1 MRHLRLLC
9 GMTLALLLGALS
21 ASASADYRI
30 TVASDPHF
38 ISPALTDGGPGY
50 QRVLAAGDS
59 KFMPYVEEITDAF
72 LDEVLADPPD
82 VVLLTGD
89 LTFNGAE
96 ISHRRL
102 AGKLQRLEDAG
113 IPVLV
118 LPGNHDVYNENA
130 ALYRGGS
137 FERVPFASGES
148 FAGIYRD
155 FGPGEALSAD
165 SDSLSYVWQLNEQ
178 VWIMMLD
185 ENTAHDFC
193 GLSDRSF
200 QWIEAQLQ
208 KAREEG
214 RFVLVAGHQNVFQ
227 HSIFRGGY
235 VIQGAQRLQE
245 LLRRYGVPLCLS
257 GHLHTQHVLSEDGLT
272 EIATS
277 ALCSYPCQYAV
288 LTAEDGRLRHVQ
300 SEDGLTEIA
309 TSALCSYP
317 CQYAV
322 LTAEDGR
329 LRYGTRRLDLAAWAE
344 RNGRPDAV
352 FQDFAGAAGV
362 YMDAHFTPAGMAPL
376 VDDPVLWAEM
386 LAYLQALNR
395 AYFSGDLREIAALDP
410 DGRLAGLWAEENG
423 MTAWYLRSVLDE
435 EGNDHTVWQGT
446 YA

>member
-1 MRHLRLLC
+1 MMNRIRGKVLPMMLL
-9 GMTLALLLGALS
+9 TLCAGLAFCAEGHAE
-21 ASASADYRI
+21 ASVSGFRAVI
-30 TVASDPHF
+30 ASDLHYIAPE
-38 ISPALTDGGPGY
+38 LTDGGPGY
-50 QRVLAAGDS
+50 QQILKNGDS

-82 VVLLTGD
+82 LVLLTGD

-137 FERVPFASGES
+137 FERVPFADSES

-288 LTAEDGRLRHVQ
+288 LTAEDGRLR
-300 SEDGLTEIA
+300 
-309 TSALCSYP
+309 
-317 CQYAV
+317 
-322 LTAEDGR
+322 
-329 LRYGTRRLDLAAWAE
+329 YGTRRLDLAAWAE

>member
-1 MRHLRLLC
+1 MNRIRGKVLPMMLL
-9 GMTLALLLGALS
+9 TLCAGLAFCAEGHAE
-21 ASASADYRI
+21 ASSSGFRAVI
-30 TVASDPHF
+30 ASDLHYIAPE
-38 ISPALTDGGPGY
+38 LTDGGPGY
-50 QRVLAAGDS
+50 QQILKNGDS

-148 FAGIYRD
+148 FAEIYRD

-235 VIQGAQRLQE
+235 VIQEAQRLQE

-257 GHLHTQHVLSEDGLT
+257 GHLHTQ
-272 EIATS
+272 
-277 ALCSYPCQYAV
+277 
-288 LTAEDGRLRHVQ
+288 HVQ

-352 FQDFAGAAGV
+352 FQDFAGAAGT

>member
-1 MRHLRLLC
+1 MMNRIRGKVLPMMLL
-9 GMTLALLLGALS
+9 TLCAGLAFCAEGHAE
-21 ASASADYRI
+21 ASSSGFRAVI
-30 TVASDPHF
+30 ASDLHYIAPE
-38 ISPALTDGGPGY
+38 LTDGGPGY
-50 QRVLAAGDS
+50 QQTLKNGDS

-137 FERVPFASGES
+137 FERVPFADSES

-257 GHLHTQHVLSEDGLT
+257 GHLHTQHV
-272 EIATS
+272 
-277 ALCSYPCQYAV
+277 
-288 LTAEDGRLRHVQ
+288 Q

-352 FQDFAGAAGV
+352 FQNFAGAAGA

>member
-1 MRHLRLLC
+1 MMNRIRGKVLPMMLL
-9 GMTLALLLGALS
+9 TLCAGLAFCAEGHAE
-21 ASASADYRI
+21 ASSSGFRAVI
-30 TVASDPHF
+30 ASDLHYIAPE
-38 ISPALTDGGPGY
+38 LTDGGPGY
-50 QRVLAAGDS
+50 QQALKNGDS

-82 VVLLTGD
+82 LVLLTGD

-148 FAGIYRD
+148 FAEIYRD

-257 GHLHTQHVLSEDGLT
+257 GHLHTQHVL
-272 EIATS
+272 
-277 ALCSYPCQYAV
+277 
-288 LTAEDGRLRHVQ
+288 

>member
-1 MRHLRLLC
+1 MMNRIRGKVLPMMLL
-9 GMTLALLLGALS
+9 TLCAGLAFCAEGHAE
-21 ASASADYRI
+21 ASSSGFRAVI
-30 TVASDPHF
+30 ASDLHYIAPE
-38 ISPALTDGGPGY
+38 LTDGGPGY
-50 QRVLAAGDS
+50 QQILKNGDS

-148 FAGIYRD
+148 FAEIYRD

-208 KAREEG
+208 KACEEG

-288 LTAEDGRLRHVQ
+288 LTAEDGRLR
-300 SEDGLTEIA
+300 
-309 TSALCSYP
+309 
-317 CQYAV
+317 
-322 LTAEDGR
+322 
-329 LRYGTRRLDLAAWAE
+329 YGTRRLDLAAWAE

-352 FQDFAGAAGV
+352 FQDFAGAAGA

>member
-1 MRHLRLLC
+1 MMNRIRRKVLPMMLL
-9 GMTLALLLGALS
+9 TLCAGLAFCAEGHAE
-21 ASASADYRI
+21 ASSSGFRAVI
-30 TVASDPHF
+30 ASDLHYIAPE
-38 ISPALTDGGPGY
+38 LTDGGPGY
-50 QRVLAAGDS
+50 QQTLKNGDS

-137 FERVPFASGES
+137 FERVPFADSES

-288 LTAEDGRLRHVQ
+288 LTAEDGRLR
-300 SEDGLTEIA
+300 
-309 TSALCSYP
+309 
-317 CQYAV
+317 
-322 LTAEDGR
+322 
-329 LRYGTRRLDLAAWAE
+329 YGTRRLDLAAWAE

-352 FQDFAGAAGV
+352 FQDFAGAAGT

>member
-1 MRHLRLLC
+1 MMLL
-9 GMTLALLLGALS
+9 TLCAGLAFCAEGHAE
-21 ASASADYRI
+21 ASSSGFRAVI
-30 TVASDPHF
+30 ASDLHYIAPE
-38 ISPALTDGGPGY
+38 LTDGGPGY
-50 QRVLAAGDS
+50 QQTLKNGDS

-288 LTAEDGRLRHVQ
+288 LTAEDGRLR
-300 SEDGLTEIA
+300 
-309 TSALCSYP
+309 
-317 CQYAV
+317 
-322 LTAEDGR
+322 
-329 LRYGTRRLDLAAWAE
+329 YGTRRLDLAAWAE

-352 FQDFAGAAGV
+352 FQDFAGAAGA

>member
-1 MRHLRLLC
+1 MMLLTLCAGLAFC
-9 GMTLALLLGALS
+9 GEGHAE
-21 ASASADYRI
+21 ASVSGFRAVI
-30 TVASDPHF
+30 ASDLHYIAPE
-38 ISPALTDGGPGY
+38 LTDGGPGY
-50 QRVLAAGDS
+50 QQILKNGDS

-148 FAGIYRD
+148 FAEIYRD

-288 LTAEDGRLRHVQ
+288 LTAEDGRLR
-300 SEDGLTEIA
+300 
-309 TSALCSYP
+309 
-317 CQYAV
+317 
-322 LTAEDGR
+322 
-329 LRYGTRRLDLAAWAE
+329 YGTRRLDLAAWAE

-352 FQDFAGAAGV
+352 FQDFAGAAGT

>member
-1 MRHLRLLC
+1 MMNRIRGKVLPMMLL
-9 GMTLALLLGALS
+9 TLCAGLAFCAEGHAE
-21 ASASADYRI
+21 ASVSGFRAVI
-30 TVASDPHF
+30 ASDLHYIAPE
-38 ISPALTDGGPGY
+38 LTDGGPGY
-50 QRVLAAGDS
+50 QQILKNGDS

-137 FERVPFASGES
+137 FERVPFADSES

-235 VIQGAQRLQE
+235 VIQEAQRLQE

-257 GHLHTQHVLSEDGLT
+257 GHLHTQ
-272 EIATS
+272 
-277 ALCSYPCQYAV
+277 
-288 LTAEDGRLRHVQ
+288 HVQ

>member
-1 MRHLRLLC
+1 MMNRIRGQVLPMMLL
-9 GMTLALLLGALS
+9 TLCAGLAFCAEGHAE
-21 ASASADYRI
+21 ASVSGFRAVI
-30 TVASDPHF
+30 ASDLHYIAPE
-38 ISPALTDGGPGY
+38 LTDGGPGY
-50 QRVLAAGDS
+50 QQILKNGDS

-148 FAGIYRD
+148 FAEIYRD

-235 VIQGAQRLQE
+235 VIQEAQRLQE

-257 GHLHTQHVLSEDGLT
+257 GHLHTQ
-272 EIATS
+272 
-277 ALCSYPCQYAV
+277 
-288 LTAEDGRLRHVQ
+288 HVQ

>member
-1 MRHLRLLC
+1 MMNRIRGKVLPMMLL
-9 GMTLALLLGALS
+9 TLCAGLAFCAEGHAE
-21 ASASADYRI
+21 ASVSGFRAVI
-30 TVASDPHF
+30 ASDLHYIAPE
-38 ISPALTDGGPGY
+38 LTDGGPGY
-50 QRVLAAGDS
+50 QQILKNGDS

-148 FAGIYRD
+148 FAEIYRD

-235 VIQGAQRLQE
+235 VIQGTQRLQE

-257 GHLHTQHVLSEDGLT
+257 GHLHTQ
-272 EIATS
+272 
-277 ALCSYPCQYAV
+277 
-288 LTAEDGRLRHVQ
+288 HVQ

-352 FQDFAGAAGV
+352 FQDFAGAAGT

>member
-1 MRHLRLLC
+1 MMLL
-9 GMTLALLLGALS
+9 TLCAGLAFCAEGHAE
-21 ASASADYRI
+21 ASVSGFRAVI
-30 TVASDPHF
+30 ASDLHYIAPE
-38 ISPALTDGGPGY
+38 LTDGGPGY
-50 QRVLAAGDS
+50 QQILKNGDS

-82 VVLLTGD
+82 LVLLTGD

-137 FERVPFASGES
+137 FERVPFADSES

-257 GHLHTQHVLSEDGLT
+257 GHLHTQ
-272 EIATS
+272 
-277 ALCSYPCQYAV
+277 
-288 LTAEDGRLRHVQ
+288 HVQ

>member
-1 MRHLRLLC
+1 MMLLTLCAGLAFC
-9 GMTLALLLGALS
+9 GEGHAE
-21 ASASADYRI
+21 ASSSGFRAVI
-30 TVASDPHF
+30 ASDLHYIAPE
-38 ISPALTDGGPGY
+38 LTDGGPGY
-50 QRVLAAGDS
+50 QQILKNGDS

-148 FAGIYRD
+148 FAEIYRD

-235 VIQGAQRLQE
+235 VIQEAQRLQE

-257 GHLHTQHVLSEDGLT
+257 GHLHTQ
-272 EIATS
+272 
-277 ALCSYPCQYAV
+277 
-288 LTAEDGRLRHVQ
+288 HVQ

-352 FQDFAGAAGV
+352 FQDFAGAAGT

>member
-1 MRHLRLLC
+1 MMNRIRGKVFPMMLL
-9 GMTLALLLGALS
+9 TLCAGLAFCAEGHAE
-21 ASASADYRI
+21 ASSSGFRAVI
-30 TVASDPHF
+30 ASDLHYIAPE
-38 ISPALTDGGPGY
+38 LTDGGPGY
-50 QRVLAAGDS
+50 QQTLKNGDS

-137 FERVPFASGES
+137 FERVPFADSES

-288 LTAEDGRLRHVQ
+288 LTAEDGRLR
-300 SEDGLTEIA
+300 
-309 TSALCSYP
+309 
-317 CQYAV
+317 
-322 LTAEDGR
+322 
-329 LRYGTRRLDLAAWAE
+329 YGTRRLDLAAWAE

>member
-1 MRHLRLLC
+1 MMNRIRGKVLPMMLL
-9 GMTLALLLGALS
+9 TLCAGLAFCAEGHAE
-21 ASASADYRI
+21 ASVSGFRAVI
-30 TVASDPHF
+30 ASDLHYIAPE
-38 ISPALTDGGPGY
+38 LTDGGPGY
-50 QRVLAAGDS
+50 QQTLKNGDS

-137 FERVPFASGES
+137 FERVPFADSES

-288 LTAEDGRLRHVQ
+288 LTAEDGRLR
-300 SEDGLTEIA
+300 
-309 TSALCSYP
+309 
-317 CQYAV
+317 
-322 LTAEDGR
+322 
-329 LRYGTRRLDLAAWAE
+329 YGTRRLDLAAWAE

>member
-1 MRHLRLLC
+1 MMNRIRGKVLPMMLL
-9 GMTLALLLGALS
+9 TLCAGLAFCAEGHAE
-21 ASASADYRI
+21 ASVSGFRAVI
-30 TVASDPHF
+30 ASDLHYIAPE
-38 ISPALTDGGPGY
+38 LTDGGPGY
-50 QRVLAAGDS
+50 QQILKNGDS

-137 FERVPFASGES
+137 FERVPFADSES

-257 GHLHTQHVLSEDGLT
+257 GHLHTQ
-272 EIATS
+272 
-277 ALCSYPCQYAV
+277 
-288 LTAEDGRLRHVQ
+288 HVQ

>member
-1 MRHLRLLC
+1 MMNRIRGKVLPMMLL
-9 GMTLALLLGALS
+9 TLCAGLAFCAEGHAE
-21 ASASADYRI
+21 ASSSGFRAVI
-30 TVASDPHF
+30 ASDLHYIAPE
-38 ISPALTDGGPGY
+38 LTDGGPGY
-50 QRVLAAGDS
+50 QQTLKNGDS

-137 FERVPFASGES
+137 FERVPFADSES

-257 GHLHTQHVLSEDGLT
+257 GHLHTQHV
-272 EIATS
+272 
-277 ALCSYPCQYAV
+277 
-288 LTAEDGRLRHVQ
+288 Q

-352 FQDFAGAAGV
+352 FQDFAGAAGA

>member
-1 MRHLRLLC
+1 MMLL
-9 GMTLALLLGALS
+9 TLCAGLAFCAEGHAE
-21 ASASADYRI
+21 ASSSGFRAVI
-30 TVASDPHF
+30 ASDLHYIAPE
-38 ISPALTDGGPGY
+38 LTDGGPGY
-50 QRVLAAGDS
+50 QQILKNGDS

-148 FAGIYRD
+148 FAEIYRD

-235 VIQGAQRLQE
+235 VIQEAQRLQE

-257 GHLHTQHVLSEDGLT
+257 GHLHTQ
-272 EIATS
+272 
-277 ALCSYPCQYAV
+277 
-288 LTAEDGRLRHVQ
+288 HVQ

>member
-1 MRHLRLLC
+1 MMNRIRGKVLPMMLL
-9 GMTLALLLGALS
+9 TLCAGLAFCAEGHAE
-21 ASASADYRI
+21 ASVSGFRAVI
-30 TVASDPHF
+30 ASDLHYIAPE
-38 ISPALTDGGPGY
+38 LTDGGPGY
-50 QRVLAAGDS
+50 QQILKNGDS

-137 FERVPFASGES
+137 FERVPFADSES

-235 VIQGAQRLQE
+235 VIQGTQRLQE

-257 GHLHTQHVLSEDGLT
+257 GHLHTQ
-272 EIATS
+272 
-277 ALCSYPCQYAV
+277 
-288 LTAEDGRLRHVQ
+288 HVQ

-352 FQDFAGAAGV
+352 FQDFAGAAGT

>member
-1 MRHLRLLC
+1 MMLL
-9 GMTLALLLGALS
+9 TLCAGLAFCAEGHAE
-21 ASASADYRI
+21 ASSSGFRAVI
-30 TVASDPHF
+30 ASDLHYIAPE
-38 ISPALTDGGPGY
+38 LTDGGPGY
-50 QRVLAAGDS
+50 QQTLKNGDS

-72 LDEVLADPPD
+72 LDEVLLDPPD

-102 AGKLQRLEDAG
+102 AGKLQKLEDAG

-130 ALYRGGS
+130 ARYRGGS
-137 FERVPFASGES
+137 FERVPFADSES
-148 FAGIYRD
+148 FAEIYRD

-288 LTAEDGRLRHVQ
+288 LTAEDGRLR
-300 SEDGLTEIA
+300 
-309 TSALCSYP
+309 
-317 CQYAV
+317 
-322 LTAEDGR
+322 
-329 LRYGTRRLDLAAWAE
+329 YGTRRLDLAAWAE

-352 FQDFAGAAGV
+352 FQDFAGAAGA

>member
-1 MRHLRLLC
+1 MNRIRGKVLPMMLL
-9 GMTLALLLGALS
+9 TLCAGLAFCAEGHAE
-21 ASASADYRI
+21 ASSSGFRAVI
-30 TVASDPHF
+30 ASDLHYIAPE
-38 ISPALTDGGPGY
+38 LTDGGPGY
-50 QRVLAAGDS
+50 QQTLKNGDS

-72 LDEVLADPPD
+72 LDEVLLDPPD

-130 ALYRGGS
+130 ARYRGGS
-137 FERVPFASGES
+137 FERVPFADSES
-148 FAGIYRD
+148 FAEIYRD

-185 ENTAHDFC
+185 EDTAHDFC

-272 EIATS
+272 EIA
-277 ALCSYPCQYAV
+277 A
-288 LTAEDGRLRHVQ
+288 
-300 SEDGLTEIA
+300 
-309 TSALCSYP
+309 SALCSYP

-352 FQDFAGAAGV
+352 FQDFAGAAGT

-435 EGNDHTVWQGT
+435 EGNDHTVWQGA

>member
-1 MRHLRLLC
+1 MMLL
-9 GMTLALLLGALS
+9 TLCAGLAFCAEGHAE
-21 ASASADYRI
+21 ASSSGFRAVI
-30 TVASDPHF
+30 ASDLHYIAPE
-38 ISPALTDGGPGY
+38 LTDGGPGY
-50 QRVLAAGDS
+50 QQILKNGDS

-72 LDEVLADPPD
+72 LDELLADPPD

-137 FERVPFASGES
+137 FERVPFADSES

-235 VIQGAQRLQE
+235 VIQEAQRLQV

-257 GHLHTQHVLSEDGLT
+257 GHLHTQ
-272 EIATS
+272 
-277 ALCSYPCQYAV
+277 
-288 LTAEDGRLRHVQ
+288 HVQ

-352 FQDFAGAAGV
+352 FQDFAGAAGT

>member
-1 MRHLRLLC
+1 MMLL
-9 GMTLALLLGALS
+9 TLCAGLAFCAEGHAE
-21 ASASADYRI
+21 ASSSGFRAVI
-30 TVASDPHF
+30 ASDLHYIAPE
-38 ISPALTDGGPGY
+38 LTDGGAGY
-50 QRVLAAGDS
+50 QQILKNGDS

-72 LDEVLADPPD
+72 LDEVLLDPPD

-130 ALYRGGS
+130 ARYRGGS

-148 FAGIYRD
+148 FAEIYRD

-288 LTAEDGRLRHVQ
+288 LTAEDGRLR
-300 SEDGLTEIA
+300 
-309 TSALCSYP
+309 
-317 CQYAV
+317 
-322 LTAEDGR
+322 
-329 LRYGTRRLDLAAWAE
+329 YGTRRLDLAAWAE

-352 FQDFAGAAGV
+352 FQDFAGAAGA

>member
-1 MRHLRLLC
+1 MMLL
-9 GMTLALLLGALS
+9 TLCAGLAFCAEGHAE
-21 ASASADYRI
+21 ASSSGFRAVI
-30 TVASDPHF
+30 ASDLHYIAPE
-38 ISPALTDGGPGY
+38 LTDGGPGY
-50 QRVLAAGDS
+50 QQTLKNGDS

-72 LDEVLADPPD
+72 LDEVLLDPPD

-130 ALYRGGS
+130 ARYRGGS
-137 FERVPFASGES
+137 FERVPFADSES
-148 FAGIYRD
+148 FAEIYRD

-235 VIQGAQRLQE
+235 VIQEAQRLQE

-257 GHLHTQHVLSEDGLT
+257 GHLHTQHVL
-272 EIATS
+272 
-277 ALCSYPCQYAV
+277 
-288 LTAEDGRLRHVQ
+288 

-352 FQDFAGAAGV
+352 FQDFAGAAGA

>member
-1 MRHLRLLC
+1 MMNRIRGKVLPMMLL
-9 GMTLALLLGALS
+9 TLCAGLAFCAEGHAE
-21 ASASADYRI
+21 ASVSGFRAVI
-30 TVASDPHF
+30 ASDLHYIAPE
-38 ISPALTDGGPGY
+38 LTDGGPGY
-50 QRVLAAGDS
+50 QQILKNGDS

-82 VVLLTGD
+82 LVLLTGD

-148 FAGIYRD
+148 FAEIYRD

-235 VIQGAQRLQE
+235 VIQEAQRLQE

-257 GHLHTQHVLSEDGLT
+257 GHLHTQ
-272 EIATS
+272 
-277 ALCSYPCQYAV
+277 
-288 LTAEDGRLRHVQ
+288 HVQ

>member
-1 MRHLRLLC
+1 MMLL
-9 GMTLALLLGALS
+9 TLCAGLAFCAEGHAE
-21 ASASADYRI
+21 ASVSGFRAVI
-30 TVASDPHF
+30 ASDLHYIAPE
-38 ISPALTDGGPGY
+38 LTDGGPGY
-50 QRVLAAGDS
+50 QQTLKNGDS

-148 FAGIYRD
+148 FAEIYRG

-235 VIQGAQRLQE
+235 VIQEAQRLQE

-257 GHLHTQHVLSEDGLT
+257 GHLHTQ
-272 EIATS
+272 
-277 ALCSYPCQYAV
+277 
-288 LTAEDGRLRHVQ
+288 HVQ

-352 FQDFAGAAGV
+352 FQDFAGAAGT

>member
-1 MRHLRLLC
+1 MMNRIRGKVLPMMLL
-9 GMTLALLLGALS
+9 TLCAGLAFCAEGHAE
-21 ASASADYRI
+21 ASSSGFRAVI
-30 TVASDPHF
+30 ASDLHYIAPE
-38 ISPALTDGGPGY
+38 LTDGGPGY
-50 QRVLAAGDS
+50 QQTLKNGDS

-72 LDEVLADPPD
+72 LDEVLLDPPD

-130 ALYRGGS
+130 ARYRGGS
-137 FERVPFASGES
+137 FERVPFADSES
-148 FAGIYRD
+148 FAEIYRD

-245 LLRRYGVPLCLS
+245 MLRRYGVPLCLS

-272 EIATS
+272 EIA
-277 ALCSYPCQYAV
+277 A
-288 LTAEDGRLRHVQ
+288 
-300 SEDGLTEIA
+300 
-309 TSALCSYP
+309 SALCSYP

-352 FQDFAGAAGV
+352 FQDFAGAAGA

>member
-1 MRHLRLLC
+1 MMLL
-9 GMTLALLLGALS
+9 TLCAGLAFCAEGHAE
-21 ASASADYRI
+21 ASVSGFRAVI
-30 TVASDPHF
+30 ASDLHYIAPE
-38 ISPALTDGGPGY
+38 LTDGGPGY
-50 QRVLAAGDS
+50 QQTLKNGDS

-148 FAGIYRD
+148 FAEIYRD
-155 FGPGEALSAD
+155 FGPGEALSSD

-257 GHLHTQHVLSEDGLT
+257 GHLHTQ
-272 EIATS
+272 
-277 ALCSYPCQYAV
+277 
-288 LTAEDGRLRHVQ
+288 HVQ

>member
-1 MRHLRLLC
+1 MMLL
-9 GMTLALLLGALS
+9 TLCAGLAFCAEGHAE
-21 ASASADYRI
+21 ASSSGFRAVI
-30 TVASDPHF
+30 ASDLHYIAPE
-38 ISPALTDGGPGY
+38 LTDGGPGY
-50 QRVLAAGDS
+50 QQTLKNGDS

-72 LDEVLADPPD
+72 LDEVLLDPPD

-130 ALYRGGS
+130 ARYRGGS
-137 FERVPFASGES
+137 FERVPFADSES
-148 FAGIYRD
+148 FAEIYRD

-272 EIATS
+272 EIA
-277 ALCSYPCQYAV
+277 A
-288 LTAEDGRLRHVQ
+288 
-300 SEDGLTEIA
+300 
-309 TSALCSYP
+309 SALCSYP

-352 FQDFAGAAGV
+352 FQDFAGAAGA

>member
-1 MRHLRLLC
+1 MMNRIRGKVLPMMLL
-9 GMTLALLLGALS
+9 TLCAGLAFCAEGHAE
-21 ASASADYRI
+21 ASVSGFRAVI
-30 TVASDPHF
+30 ASDLHYIAPE
-38 ISPALTDGGPGY
+38 LTDGGPGY
-50 QRVLAAGDS
+50 QQTLKNGDS

-148 FAGIYRD
+148 FAEIYRD

-257 GHLHTQHVLSEDGLT
+257 GHLHTQHVL
-272 EIATS
+272 
-277 ALCSYPCQYAV
+277 
-288 LTAEDGRLRHVQ
+288 

>member
-1 MRHLRLLC
+1 MMLL
-9 GMTLALLLGALS
+9 TLCAGLAFCAEGHAE
-21 ASASADYRI
+21 ASSSGFRAVI
-30 TVASDPHF
+30 ASDLHYIAPE
-38 ISPALTDGGPGY
+38 LTDGGPGY
-50 QRVLAAGDS
+50 QQTLKNGDS

-72 LDEVLADPPD
+72 LDEVLLDPPD

-137 FERVPFASGES
+137 FERVPFADSES

-257 GHLHTQHVLSEDGLT
+257 GHLHTQHV
-272 EIATS
+272 
-277 ALCSYPCQYAV
+277 
-288 LTAEDGRLRHVQ
+288 Q

-352 FQDFAGAAGV
+352 FQDFAGAAGT

>member
-1 MRHLRLLC
+1 MMNRIRGKVLPMMLL
-9 GMTLALLLGALS
+9 TLCAGLAFCAEGHAE
-21 ASASADYRI
+21 ASSSGFRAVI
-30 TVASDPHF
+30 ASDLHYIAPE
-38 ISPALTDGGPGY
+38 LTDGGPGY
-50 QRVLAAGDS
+50 QQILKNGDS

-257 GHLHTQHVLSEDGLT
+257 GHLHTQHV
-272 EIATS
+272 
-277 ALCSYPCQYAV
+277 
-288 LTAEDGRLRHVQ
+288 Q

-352 FQDFAGAAGV
+352 FQDFAGAAGT

>member
-1 MRHLRLLC
+1 MMNRIRGKVLPMMLITLC
-9 GMTLALLLGALS
+9 AGLAFCAEGHAE
-21 ASASADYRI
+21 ASSSGFRAVI
-30 TVASDPHF
+30 ASDLHYIAPE
-38 ISPALTDGGPGY
+38 LTDGGPGY
-50 QRVLAAGDS
+50 QQTLKNGDS

-72 LDEVLADPPD
+72 LDEVLLDPPH

-130 ALYRGGS
+130 ARYRGGS
-137 FERVPFASGES
+137 FERVPFADSES
-148 FAGIYRD
+148 FAEIYRD

-288 LTAEDGRLRHVQ
+288 LTAEDGRLR
-300 SEDGLTEIA
+300 
-309 TSALCSYP
+309 
-317 CQYAV
+317 
-322 LTAEDGR
+322 
-329 LRYGTRRLDLAAWAE
+329 YGTRRLDLAAWAE

-352 FQDFAGAAGV
+352 FQDFAGAAGA

>member
-1 MRHLRLLC
+1 MMLL
-9 GMTLALLLGALS
+9 TLCAGLAFCAEGHAE
-21 ASASADYRI
+21 ASVSGFRAVI
-30 TVASDPHF
+30 ASDLHYIAPE
-38 ISPALTDGGPGY
+38 LTDGGPGY
-50 QRVLAAGDS
+50 QQALKNGDS

-148 FAGIYRD
+148 FAEIYRD

-257 GHLHTQHVLSEDGLT
+257 GHLHTQHVL
-272 EIATS
+272 
-277 ALCSYPCQYAV
+277 
-288 LTAEDGRLRHVQ
+288 

>member
-1 MRHLRLLC
+1 MMNRIRGKVLPMMLL
-9 GMTLALLLGALS
+9 TLCAGLAFCAEGHAE
-21 ASASADYRI
+21 ASSSGFRAVI
-30 TVASDPHF
+30 ASDLHYIAPE
-38 ISPALTDGGPGY
+38 LTDGGPGY
-50 QRVLAAGDS
+50 QQTLKNGDS

-72 LDEVLADPPD
+72 LDEVLLDPPD

-130 ALYRGGS
+130 ARYRGGS
-137 FERVPFASGES
+137 FERVPFADSES
-148 FAGIYRD
+148 FAEIYRD

-235 VIQGAQRLQE
+235 VIQGTQRLQE

-257 GHLHTQHVLSEDGLT
+257 GHLHTQHVL
-272 EIATS
+272 
-277 ALCSYPCQYAV
+277 
-288 LTAEDGRLRHVQ
+288 

-352 FQDFAGAAGV
+352 FQDFAGAAGA

-435 EGNDHTVWQGT
+435 EGNDHTVWQGD

>member
-1 MRHLRLLC
+1 MMNRIRGKVLPMMLL
-9 GMTLALLLGALS
+9 TLCAGLAFCAEGHAE
-21 ASASADYRI
+21 ASSSGFRAVI
-30 TVASDPHF
+30 ASDLHYIAPE
-38 ISPALTDGGPGY
+38 LTDGGPGY
-50 QRVLAAGDS
+50 QQILKNGDS

-137 FERVPFASGES
+137 FERVPFADSES

-235 VIQGAQRLQE
+235 VIQEAQRLQE

-257 GHLHTQHVLSEDGLT
+257 GHLHTQ
-272 EIATS
+272 
-277 ALCSYPCQYAV
+277 
-288 LTAEDGRLRHVQ
+288 HVQ

>member
-1 MRHLRLLC
+1 MMNRIRGKVLPMMLL
-9 GMTLALLLGALS
+9 TLCAGLAFCAEGHAE
-21 ASASADYRI
+21 ASVSGFRAVI
-30 TVASDPHF
+30 ASDLHYIAPE
-38 ISPALTDGGPGY
+38 LTDGGPGY
-50 QRVLAAGDS
+50 QQILKNGDS

-82 VVLLTGD
+82 LVLLTGD

-148 FAGIYRD
+148 FAEIYRD

-257 GHLHTQHVLSEDGLT
+257 GHLHTQHV
-272 EIATS
+272 
-277 ALCSYPCQYAV
+277 
-288 LTAEDGRLRHVQ
+288 Q

-352 FQDFAGAAGV
+352 FQDFAGAAGA

>member
-1 MRHLRLLC
+1 MMNRIRGKVLPMMLL
-9 GMTLALLLGALS
+9 TLCAGLAFCAEGHAE
-21 ASASADYRI
+21 ASVSGFRAVI
-30 TVASDPHF
+30 ASDLHYIAPE
-38 ISPALTDGGPGY
+38 LTDGGPGY
-50 QRVLAAGDS
+50 QQILKNGDS

-137 FERVPFASGES
+137 FERVPFADSES

-288 LTAEDGRLRHVQ
+288 LTAEDGRLR
-300 SEDGLTEIA
+300 
-309 TSALCSYP
+309 
-317 CQYAV
+317 
-322 LTAEDGR
+322 
-329 LRYGTRRLDLAAWAE
+329 YGTRRLDLAAWAE

>member
-1 MRHLRLLC
+1 MNRIRGKVLPMMLL
-9 GMTLALLLGALS
+9 TLCAGLAFCAEGHAE
-21 ASASADYRI
+21 ASSSGFRAVI
-30 TVASDPHF
+30 ASDLHYIAPE
-38 ISPALTDGGPGY
+38 LTDGGPGY
-50 QRVLAAGDS
+50 QQILKNGDS

-137 FERVPFASGES
+137 FERVPFADSES

-235 VIQGAQRLQE
+235 VIQEAQRLQE

-257 GHLHTQHVLSEDGLT
+257 GHLHTQ
-272 EIATS
+272 
-277 ALCSYPCQYAV
+277 
-288 LTAEDGRLRHVQ
+288 HVQ

-352 FQDFAGAAGV
+352 FQDFAGAAGT

>member
-1 MRHLRLLC
+1 MMLL
-9 GMTLALLLGALS
+9 TLCAGLAFCAEGHAE
-21 ASASADYRI
+21 ASVSGFRAVI
-30 TVASDPHF
+30 ASDLHYIAPE
-38 ISPALTDGGPGY
+38 LTDGGPGY
-50 QRVLAAGDS
+50 QQILKNGDS

-113 IPVLV
+113 IPILV

-148 FAGIYRD
+148 FAEIYRD

-257 GHLHTQHVLSEDGLT
+257 GHLHTQ
-272 EIATS
+272 
-277 ALCSYPCQYAV
+277 
-288 LTAEDGRLRHVQ
+288 HVQ